1 MNIDSS
7 GPITIVTLLYFH
19 ALSWYKYLAVYS
31 ELKWK
36 FQFPQS
42 VVCSNRNLQF
52 PQKKHSWQQFVIWLY
67 IFDAHKCNIK
77 MYKSVLID
85 YTYLMHIN
93 VT

>member
-36 FQFPQS
+36 FQLSQS
-42 VVCSNRNLQF
+42 NDNIRIHLFIVGSELTKSKQSNF
-52 PQKKHSWQQFVIWLY
+52 QK
-67 IFDAHKCNIK
+67 IK
-77 MYKSVLID
+77 GDQVSFFSRI
-85 YTYLMHIN
+85 I
-93 VT
+93 